1 MEKKEKAKVIIDYD
15 KYQDLLKRVNDADK
29 NTFAVAN
36 KAYCKAKQEDA
47 ALVDILREKIA
58 SLEKDNSDLCSA
70 LSNLK

>member
-36 KAYCKAKQEDA
+36 NAYYKAKQEDA
-47 ALVDILREKIA
+47 ALVDY
-58 SLEKDNSDLCSA
+58 
-70 LSNLK
+70 